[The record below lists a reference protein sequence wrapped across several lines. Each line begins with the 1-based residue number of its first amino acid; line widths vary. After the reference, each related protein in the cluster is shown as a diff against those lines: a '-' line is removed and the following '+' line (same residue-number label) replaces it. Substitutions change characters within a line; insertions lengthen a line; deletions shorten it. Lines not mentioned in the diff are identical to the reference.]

1 MGIFSKVKSLF
12 KKTVSSPVKAAVSQ
26 ALVVVSVVALPAIS
40 HAAAG
45 ATGIDASMITSAV
58 DGIGMPALIGAAV
71 AAMLAIA
78 VLIWGGKKIIGF
90 FSK

>member
-1 MGIFSKVKSLF
+1 MGILSKVKSFF
-12 KKTVSSPVKAAVSQ
+12 KKAVSAPVESASK
-26 ALVVVSVVALPAIS
+26 ALGVVSVVALPAIS
-40 HAAAG
+40 HAEG
-45 ATGIDASMITSAV
+45 ETGIDASMITGAV

>member
-1 MGIFSKVKSLF
+1 MKNN
-12 KKTVSSPVKAAVSQ
+12 Q
-26 ALVVVSVVALPAIS
+26 VVVKEKLGKRYLGAMTVATVGALPVLAS
-40 HAAAG
+40 AAEG
-45 ATGIDASMITSAV
+45 TGIDASMITGAV
-58 DGIGMPALIGAAV
+58 DGIGMPSLIGAAV

>member
-1 MGIFSKVKSLF
+1 MGILSKVKSFF
-12 KKTVSSPVKAAVSQ
+12 KKTVSAPVESASKA
-26 ALVVVSVVALPAIS
+26 LGVVAVVALPAIS
-40 HAAAG
+40 HAEG
-45 ATGIDASMITSAV
+45 TTGIDASMITGAV

-78 VLIWGGKKIIGF
+78 VLIWGGRKIIGF

>member
-1 MGIFSKVKSLF
+1 MENNQTVVKEKLG
-12 KKTVSSPVKAAVSQ
+12 KRYLGAMTVATVG
-26 ALVVVSVVALPAIS
+26 ALPVVAS
-40 HAAAG
+40 AAEG
-45 ATGIDASMITSAV
+45 STGIDAAMITAAV

-71 AAMLAIA
+71 ATMLAIA

>member
-1 MGIFSKVKSLF
+1 MKNQTVVKEKLG
-12 KKTVSSPVKAAVSQ
+12 KRYLQAATVATVTAFP
-26 ALVVVSVVALPAIS
+26 LVA
-40 HAAAG
+40 HAAG
-45 ATGIDASMITSAV
+45 EGTGGVDASMITGAV

-90 FSK
+90 FTK

>member
-1 MGIFSKVKSLF
+1 MNKTTVVKEKLGRAYLQAA
-12 KKTVSSPVKAAVSQ
+12 TVLTVG
-26 ALVVVSVVALPAIS
+26 ALPVVSNAAEG
-40 HAAAG
+40 AAG
-45 ATGIDASMITSAV
+45 VDAAMITGAV